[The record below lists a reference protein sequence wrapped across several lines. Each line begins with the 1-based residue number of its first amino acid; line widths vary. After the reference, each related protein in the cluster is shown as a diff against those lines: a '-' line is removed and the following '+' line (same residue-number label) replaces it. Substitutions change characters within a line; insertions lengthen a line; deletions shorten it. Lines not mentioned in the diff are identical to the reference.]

1 MFIERKTVL
10 SFWSSARVR
19 EHGEPQLQP
28 SRGQLLEQ
36 FE

>member
-10 SFWSSARVR
+10 SFSSARVR

-28 SRGQLLEQ
+28 SHGQLLEQ